1 MVRTPFRKLVVGL
14 VGAFVAVVAW
24 AQAPAPGERISLGAR
39 QVGQSYPF
47 NLIAQ
52 NLNCNQPQD
61 FKFVI
66 SPNPWLKIQGDPV
79 ARQVQRGQQKAVQ
92 AKIDFSRLR
101 PGIYRA
107 QVTVICDT
115 CQFLVFANCKISD
128 RVMYL
133 EVEATA
139 PPPPAAAARPQP
151 QPQGQARPRTGS
163 VLADPPSVM
172 ASFDPDLVPW
182 MNAAARRAAEDA
194 QRKADDAAAAAK
206 RAADELEGEK
216 KKKGPCEE
224 ELAAARAAAAA
235 ADAEAA
241 AAQAAAE
248 AATSAAEAAE
258 KAAADNAKDLADA
271 EKEMGAAQ
279 TRLGNAA
286 AARSALIKDG
296 ANASAVAAAQKM
308 VDEANDAA
316 YAAQKKFSAARAAA
330 AGLAEAAATA
340 AEAANAAT
348 AASSAAAAR
357 AAAAAAALAA
367 KEAECL
373 GIAAAEKAAQ
383 AKADAAAAAAGAA
396 ADEAAGAKKKAEDD
410 ARGARILTLEE
421 QLEAARKRCKQI
433 YEDQLA
439 NAKKQEKALAALKK
453 LGVLGPDTPTDG
465 LDEMWNDWGS
475 WATGVVTGASA
486 VAGGFAAGGKAI
498 PTGGGPQMI
507 LSALQAAYGILNI
520 RLVTL
525 TPNTKA
531 FLTDREVYG
540 ENSQANQWVRSNGF
554 ADTPE
559 EAEEVLDE
567 MERIVNDPDTIAKD
581 MANAMSQLDACK
593 QEVADLEAKLEAAKA
608 GG

>member
-1 MVRTPFRKLVVGL
+1 MVRTPFRKFVIGL
-14 VGAFVAVVAW
+14 IGALVAVVAW
-24 AQAPAPGERISLGAR
+24 AQAPSPGERISLGTR
-39 QVGQSYPF
+39 QVGQTYPF

-66 SPNPWLKIQGDPV
+66 SPNPWLKIRGDPV
-79 ARQVQRGQQKAVQ
+79 ARQVQRGQQKAVP

-101 PGIYRA
+101 PGVYRA

-139 PPPPAAAARPQP
+139 PPPLAATRPPPQP
-151 QPQGQARPRTGS
+151 QPQGQARPGRPAT
-163 VLADPPSVM
+163 PSVM

-194 QRKADDAAAAAK
+194 ERKADAAAAAAR
-206 RAADELEGEK
+206 RAADELDGAK

-258 KAAADNAKDLADA
+258 KAAADNARDLADA

-296 ANASAVAAAQKM
+296 ANASAVGAAQKA
-308 VDEANDAA
+308 VDAANDAA
-316 YAAQKKFSAARAAA
+316 YAAQKKFSDARAAA
-330 AGLAEAAATA
+330 AGLDEAAAQA
-340 AEAANAAT
+340 AQAANAAT

-367 KEAECL
+367 KEEECL
-373 GIAAAEKAAQ
+373 GIAAAEAAAQ
-383 AKADAAAAAAGAA
+383 QKADAAAAAAGAA
-396 ADEAAGAKKKAEDD
+396 ADAAAGAKKKAEDD
-410 ARGARILTLEE
+410 ARATRILTLEE
-421 QLEAARKRCKQI
+421 QLEEARKRCRKI
-433 YEDQLA
+433 VDDQAA
-439 NAKKQEKALAALKK
+439 NARKQEKALAALKK
-453 LGVLGPDTPTDG
+453 LGVLGPDAPTDG

-475 WATGVVTGASA
+475 WATGVTTGAA
-486 VAGGFAAGGKAI
+486 AAAGGFAAGGRPI

-520 RLVTL
+520 RLATL

-540 ENSQANQWVRSNGF
+540 EGSQANEWVRTHGF
-554 ADTPE
+554 ADSTE

-567 MERIVNDPDTIAKD
+567 MERIVNNPNVVAQD
-581 MANAMSQLDACK
+581 MANALSQLEACRA
-593 QEVADLEAKLEAAKA
+593 EVADLEAKVEAAKA